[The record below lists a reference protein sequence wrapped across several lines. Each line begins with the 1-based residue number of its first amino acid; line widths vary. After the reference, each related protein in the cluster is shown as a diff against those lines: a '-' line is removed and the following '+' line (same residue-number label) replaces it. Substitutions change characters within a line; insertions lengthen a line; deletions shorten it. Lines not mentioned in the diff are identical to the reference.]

1 MKWFSHLSLVSRKK
15 RGSVFLILLSSYF
28 LVLLLPLLIG
38 SLLYMRVQAVMVEN
52 ASRANLGLLEQ
63 VKQAVEK
70 ELEEIDRL
78 TVQISVHPKLSWLLG
93 ASNEEM
99 QYEPF
104 QVIDFT
110 RELRNYRNISSLNS
124 DFYIYLEPQN
134 VVITSTG
141 KTDANNFFQNLRAYE
156 QMSVDDV
163 YNYMLSGVHQQA
175 YVTTDWMLG
184 RRNIIFVQS
193 LPMWKRTNIQGYLV
207 IHFDD
212 SHLKR
217 MIQQLNGVYRGDIHI
232 FDSKNKMVV
241 SSDPAATDGMFLEL
255 PEDMGY
261 ELMDHDGEKMMLS
274 HTRGKNDWKYVSV
287 VPRSTVMKDVD
298 AIKNWVLLVIGSGLL
313 IGLAMAL
320 IMAYRHYAP
329 IRAVVNEI
337 LKGENDSDKDVVN
350 ELDFI
355 RQSVSRS
362 LSKEKNMRRML
373 ERNQPMIQAHFLS
386 RFMKGYVKIADA
398 TEDSLE
404 FMEVNLNK
412 DGIFAIVLIELDES
426 SVFFHGDTEKEWGL
440 ARFIIM
446 NLAYELVQECG
457 YVIEMERSSLAILY
471 TSEGEEADVA
481 IERDQLIQ
489 LLQDTLHQRF
499 RMNVTLAVSSIRSGI
514 EEIPQCYR
522 EALMAMDYRM
532 IYGANAVIHYEMV
545 RDIGHQTYQYPLE
558 IEVQLINHVKSGDC
572 EEMQKVLRQIY
583 EVNFVTH
590 NIAPEMGR
598 CLFVDMTGTIL
609 KLMNGLDID
618 SETLFENADDPLKS
632 LSDSFTVEEMFAHT
646 TALYTKMCGLVRE
659 GRTDHS
665 QQLYRNILSHINQHY
680 GDSNLSLSSMAD
692 CFGITPQYLSTFF
705 KKQSRQNLN
714 DYVAQVRIRE
724 AKTLLENT
732 SLPLAQIAERLG
744 YANDI
749 GFIRLFKKH
758 EGITPG
764 SYRKNKN

>member
-1 MKWFSHLSLVSRKK
+1 M
-15 RGSVFLILLSSYF
+15 FLILLSSYF

-124 DFYIYLEPQN
+124 DFYIYLEQQN

-426 SVFFHGDTEKEWGL
+426 SVFFRGDTEKEWGL

-457 YVIEMERSSLAILY
+457 YVIEMGRSSLAILY

-532 IYGANAVIHYEMV
+532 IYGTNAVIHYEMV
-545 RDIGHQTYQYPLE
+545 RDIVQQTYQYPLE

-572 EEMQKVLRQIY
+572 EEMQKVLQQVY

-598 CLFVDMTGTIL
+598 CLFFDMTGTIL

-646 TALYTKMCGLVRE
+646 TALYTKMCRLVRE
-659 GRTDHS
+659 GRTDRS
-665 QQLYRNILSHINQHY
+665 EQLYRSIISYIDEHY

-692 CFGITPQYLSTFF
+692 YFGITPQYLSTFF
-705 KKQSRQNLN
+705 KRQSRQNLN
-714 DYVAQVRIRE
+714 DYLAQVRIRE
-724 AKTLLENT
+724 AKKLLENT

-764 SYRKNKN
+764 SYRKNKNRTST